1 MAYLQSEI
9 DQIVKKVKKLKKAKY
24 PLYVYKR
31 INGQE
36 YRCGVGNGIIQNLQY
51 EKEKD
56 STATVEPIKKIS

>member
-9 DQIVKKVKKLKKAKY
+9 DQIVKEVKKLKKAKY

-36 YRCGVGNGIIQNLQY
+36 YYCGVGQIHIASFRY

-56 STATVEPIKKIS
+56 STASVEPVRKIS